1 MSQSNIKSLGSDL
14 LLLLLV
20 AIIASGIG
28 LLINRFRTTP
38 LPLFYQTPA
47 ERLQDSVS
55 RMRIHRDTSVVT
67 QAMVTVQKL
76 PEFLSLS
83 EFSKVVDTR
92 QILILDA
99 RPALFYRL
107 SHVPGALS
115 LPREDFAQGYARL
128 KAKLESNPAQPIV
141 IYCSDSS
148 CEDSKLVR
156 DSLKKLGYSNLSLFE
171 QGWSGWMGSDNKQE
185 H

>member
-14 LLLLLV
+14 LVLLLL
-20 AIIASGIG
+20 AILASGIG
-28 LLINRFRTTP
+28 LLINRFRSTP
-38 LPLFYQTPA
+38 LPVRPQTPA

-55 RMRIHRDTSVVT
+55 RMTIHRDPGIVIKAV
-67 QAMVTVQKL
+67 ATVQKL

-83 EFSKVVDTR
+83 EFSTNVDAR

-99 RPALFYRL
+99 RPAPFYRL

-115 LPREDFAQGYARL
+115 LPREDFVQGYATL
-128 KAKLESNPAQPIV
+128 KARLDSNHVQPIV
-141 IYCSDSS
+141 IYCSDAS

-156 DSLKKLGYSNLSLFE
+156 DSLRKLGYENLSLFE
-171 QGWSGWMGSDNKQE
+171 PGWSAWSEFEKKQE